1 MSGVGTSGH
10 RHGWVRPLTGSFGPV
25 ERSVSRVRLHEPN
38 RTERKRRSAVL
49 PNDARRTRQM
59 EVLIASA
66 SLSGPT
72 PRRVQRGLAVLF
84 RGAVGEDVVSRAR
97 RKVKADGDAWCRR
110 DLAGEDIVRLILD
123 GAAVTVRLDHKATS
137 LSLRVGR
144 GIRRDGQKVLLAT
157 RTTGGEREAAW
168 HTVLDDLG
176 ALALP
181 RRGREP
187 RRGRRGAGRPHA
199 PARKPREVGADH
211 QRHRAPPRGVH
222 APHHDAELP
231 SGETAAMLVWALR
244 TFGQITLRTV
254 DRWQSIGQPIAD
266 RVVPL

>member
-1 MSGVGTSGH
+1 
-10 RHGWVRPLTGSFGPV
+10 
-25 ERSVSRVRLHEPN
+25 
-38 RTERKRRSAVL
+38 
-49 PNDARRTRQM
+49 M
-59 EVLIASA
+59 EALIASA

-72 PRRVQRGLAVLF
+72 PRRVQRGLAVPF
-84 RGAVGEDVVSRAR
+84 RSAVGKDMVSRAR
-97 RKVKADGDAWCRR
+97 RKVKADGDAWRRR

-123 GAAVTVRLDHKATS
+123 GTAVTVRLDHKATS

-144 GIRRDGQKVLLAT
+144 GIPRDGQKVAAGNAHHG
-157 RTTGGEREAAW
+157 RGEREAAR

-176 ALALP
+176 ALAP
-181 RRGREP
+181 PGGGREP

-222 APHHDAELP
+222 APHHDAEML
-231 SGETAAMLVWALR
+231 SGQIAAMLVWALR

-266 RVVPL
+266 CVVPLAACTDSLTPRQAPSANAHHLRDAVCCS